1 MRFAIVKGETDAKP
15 YRKIIEPEKDIKKY
29 SLDKMSCKQRVMIK
43 ILLKIEETLQQFI
56 DIQENKKHYYT
67 TEILLTEVKK

>member
-1 MRFAIVKGETDAKP
+1 MRFAIVKDETDAKP

-29 SLDKMSCKQRVMIK
+29 PLDKMSCKQRVLIK

>member
-1 MRFAIVKGETDAKP
+1 
-15 YRKIIEPEKDIKKY
+15 
-29 SLDKMSCKQRVMIK
+29 MSCKQRVMIE

>member
-1 MRFAIVKGETDAKP
+1 MRFAIVKDETDAKP
-15 YRKIIEPEKDIKKY
+15 YRKIIEPEKVVKKY
-29 SLDKMSCKQRVMIK
+29 PLNKMSCKQRVMIK

-67 TEILLTEVKK
+67 AEILLTEVKK

>member
-1 MRFAIVKGETDAKP
+1 MRFAIIKDETDAKP

-29 SLDKMSCKQRVMIK
+29 PLNKMSCKQRVMIK
-43 ILLKIEETLQQFI
+43 ILLKLEETLQQFI

-67 TEILLTEVKK
+67 AEILLTEVKK

>member
-1 MRFAIVKGETDAKP
+1 MRFAIVKDETDAKP

-29 SLDKMSCKQRVMIK
+29 PLDKMSCKQRVIIK